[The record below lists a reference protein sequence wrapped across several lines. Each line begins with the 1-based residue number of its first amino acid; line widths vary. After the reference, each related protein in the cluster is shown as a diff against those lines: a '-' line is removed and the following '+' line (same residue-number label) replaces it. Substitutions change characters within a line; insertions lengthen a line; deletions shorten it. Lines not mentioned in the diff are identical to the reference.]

1 MIESVRKSDG
11 GFGIDYLACLE
22 LGAGG
27 IGGRILELSQ
37 MWYRPRTL
45 GLTGK

>member
-11 GFGIDYLACLE
+11 GFGIYYLGYLE
-22 LGAGG
+22 LGVGG
-27 IGGRILELSQ
+27 IGGRILDLSQ
-37 MWYRPRTL
+37 FWYRPRKL